1 MEPTNYHLARN
12 YSWCNRRVQR
22 HKDSVQMG
30 KGGYSQYDAA
40 DVGRSLFSQQDEDR
54 TDIRTK
60 DVKLA
65 ADIRAQEIVYSYILC
80 KLMRST
86 KI

>member
-1 MEPTNYHLARN
+1 
-12 YSWCNRRVQR
+12 
-22 HKDSVQMG
+22 MG
-30 KGGYSQYDAA
+30 KGGYSQYDAV